1 VTQPKVRTAPA
12 ADDTARFLLDVHLY
26 EYQTLTT
33 RATYYIVMGTS
44 TWPLII
50 SFIGFLATVWHNL
63 PEQESSRYGFFLF
76 WWIGALG
83 AQLALIFWTFLV
95 CEQYKTIL
103 YIETRLRPL
112 VQDLVH
118 TADFWLYEQKL
129 RGRTRLK
136 KWLELQTELWMFV
149 AILAIALYRVLWFH
163 RFDLF
168 DWVGL
173 AMNLVVLVPLS
184 LLARS
189 AAKIRH
195 GWEC

>member
-1 VTQPKVRTAPA
+1 MTQPSVRTARA
-12 ADDTARFLLDVHLY
+12 TDDTERLLLDVHLY

-50 SFIGFLATVWHNL
+50 SFIGFLATVSHNL

-76 WWIGALG
+76 WWTGSLG

-112 VQDLVH
+112 VQNLVR
-118 TADFWLYEQKL
+118 TPDFWLYEQKL
-129 RGRTRLK
+129 RDRTRLK
-136 KWLELQTELWMFV
+136 KWLELQTELWMLA
-149 AILAIALYRVLWFH
+149 AILAVALYRVLWFH

-189 AAKIRH
+189 AAMIRQN
-195 GWEC
+195 WER